1 MKILLVA
8 INAKY
13 IHSNL
18 AVYSLR
24 AYTKDCEN
32 TVKIAN
38 FTINN
43 LTEDIVRGIYEESP
57 DVVAFSTYIWNVE
70 YVKKVAWQI
79 KQVMPQAKIWLG
91 GPEVSYEPEN
101 FMRENPWADIL
112 MLLEGEET
120 FRELVENKIPCA
132 YIKGIVYRNGEDI
145 IKNPYREPMDIDRLV
160 FPYEDLGEFENR
172 IIYYESSRGCPFS
185 CSYCLSSIEKS
196 VRFKSLDIVKREI
209 KFFIDNKV
217 PQVKFVDRTFN
228 CSHART
234 KELWKFITDN
244 DNGITNFHFEISA
257 DLMDDE
263 EIELISHMREGLI
276 QLEIGV
282 QSTYEPT
289 IKEIRRT
296 MRLERLYEVVRR
308 INTFGNTLLH
318 LDLIA
323 GLPYEGIE
331 TFKKSFNDVYALKPS
346 ELQLG
351 FLKVL
356 KGSYMHEKADEY
368 GIKYTLSPPYE
379 VLSTRWLSY
388 ADILILKRIEDVVE
402 NYYNSGQYKHTVSYL
417 ETLFDTPYELYEAVS
432 QYYTKNSLWGVN
444 HSRTARYEILYDFGI
459 SVGADALVLSQLMT
473 YDMYLRERLKKR
485 PSFAKDIS
493 PYKSEI
499 RSLYD
504 SEAAE
509 FKDRLSHIE
518 PVFADVKT
526 FEVLEEPCYILFDY
540 EHKDRINNEA
550 AIRKYE
556 LKPLKDTEKN
566 E

>member
-70 YVKKVAWQI
+70 YVKKVACQI

-101 FMRENPWADIL
+101 FMRENPWADVL

-120 FRELVENKIPCA
+120 FRELVENKIPHA

-145 IKNPYREPMDIDRLV
+145 IKNPYRETMDMDRLV

-234 KELWKFITDN
+234 K
-244 DNGITNFHFEISA
+244 
-257 DLMDDE
+257 
-263 EIELISHMREGLI
+263 
-276 QLEIGV
+276 
-282 QSTYEPT
+282 
-289 IKEIRRT
+289 
-296 MRLERLYEVVRR
+296 
-308 INTFGNTLLH
+308 
-318 LDLIA
+318 
-323 GLPYEGIE
+323 
-331 TFKKSFNDVYALKPS
+331 
-346 ELQLG
+346 
-351 FLKVL
+351 
-356 KGSYMHEKADEY
+356 
-368 GIKYTLSPPYE
+368 
-379 VLSTRWLSY
+379 
-388 ADILILKRIEDVVE
+388 
-402 NYYNSGQYKHTVSYL
+402 
-417 ETLFDTPYELYEAVS
+417 
-432 QYYTKNSLWGVN
+432 
-444 HSRTARYEILYDFGI
+444 
-459 SVGADALVLSQLMT
+459 
-473 YDMYLRERLKKR
+473 
-485 PSFAKDIS
+485 
-493 PYKSEI
+493 
-499 RSLYD
+499 
-504 SEAAE
+504 
-509 FKDRLSHIE
+509 
-518 PVFADVKT
+518 
-526 FEVLEEPCYILFDY
+526 
-540 EHKDRINNEA
+540 
-550 AIRKYE
+550 
-556 LKPLKDTEKN
+556 
-566 E
+566 